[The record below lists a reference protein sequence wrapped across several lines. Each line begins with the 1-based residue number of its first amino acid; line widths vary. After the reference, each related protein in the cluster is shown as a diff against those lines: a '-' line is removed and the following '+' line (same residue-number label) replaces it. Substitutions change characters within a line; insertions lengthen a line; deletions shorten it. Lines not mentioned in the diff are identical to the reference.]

1 MMIFLRRPTL
11 VNDFHRFLPRTF
23 RRTNTNYYFLLIAF
37 YCVSYKFLV
46 SPLIIMNGGVHQEH
60 CVHVHLCITLSRF
73 IVRDKIQS
81 RWNVSWFSTLPRRST
96 LPPHRLRTCWTA
108 TLNAEGRPWAT
119 IICHRGNPY
128 STLTVRHGDPQNL
141 FLEILVLCVK
151 ITNGDLKIRSKNFH
165 FRGCD
170 IFNNSRY
177 LDLSVDLHLEIPW
190 RFIVALTLIK
200 FCFIYRNFTRSCYF
214 IRFIEILI
222 PQKGNLLLL
231 WPIF

>member
-1 MMIFLRRPTL
+1 MGDNNLSSWKSVLYAYGPSRRPAE
-11 VNDFHRFLPRTF
+11 F
-23 RRTNTNYYFLLIAF
+23 
-37 YCVSYKFLV
+37 VS
-46 SPLIIMNGGVHQEH
+46 
-60 CVHVHLCITLSRF
+60 
-73 IVRDKIQS
+73 RDI
-81 RWNVSWFSTLPRRST
+81 
-96 LPPHRLRTCWTA
+96 
-108 TLNAEGRPWAT
+108 G
-119 IICHRGNPY
+119 
-128 STLTVRHGDPQNL
+128 
-141 FLEILVLCVK
+141 VK
-151 ITNGDLKIRSKNFH
+151 ITNGDLKIGSKNFH

-231 WPIF
+231 